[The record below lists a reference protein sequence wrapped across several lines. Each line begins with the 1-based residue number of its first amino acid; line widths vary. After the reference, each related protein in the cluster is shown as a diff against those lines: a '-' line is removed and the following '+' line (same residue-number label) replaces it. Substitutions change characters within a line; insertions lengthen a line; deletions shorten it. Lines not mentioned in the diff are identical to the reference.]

1 MTGERVETPQG
12 MGVVVGWHGP
22 LAIVSLDAGGYV
34 EVQERPTNRT
44 PVRYDVR
51 VGSSDTISDIVRA
64 APSRCLTQRGG
75 VAASRGSSLDA

>member
-34 EVQERPTNRT
+34 EVAAPGERPFGIIGAGSDGPEPNTLRAGART
-44 PVRYDVR
+44 SAITR
-51 VGSSDTISDIVRA
+51 VRA
-64 APSRCLTQRGG
+64 SSRSIEVMAR
-75 VAASRGSSLDA
+75 